1 MVERLSNVVRRKFV
15 DYFINKHGHQFI
27 KSSSVLPNNDKSLT
41 FVNAGMNQFKP
52 LFLQDLNN
60 YTPSRICN
68 YQKCIRV
75 GGKTCDLDK
84 IGHDFRHHTFFEM
97 LGNWSFN
104 DYGKQEACE
113 WALDFLV
120 NELELDA
127 NKIVVTYHS
136 TEDEEDIET
145 KNIWLKLGISS
156 DRIKANKDGDNF
168 WEMGNSGPCGMS
180 SEIFYPIS
188 SCYKDQTKQNETLL
202 EIWNLVFI
210 DRQRLPITG
219 QILPLKN
226 KFVDT
231 GMGLERILSILEN
244 VDSNYDTDLFRDLFN
259 VIHAKSN
266 CKPYGASLTDQLDIN
281 YRILADHSRMI
292 TVALT
297 DGILPGRKG
306 NNFMLRTLIKKCT
319 LISRDIFNQETPR
332 YLIFDLVD
340 ENIDILSNAYPE
352 LLNSVSHIRRTLA
365 KESKRFL
372 KHLST
377 IDKEIVKKIV
387 DS

>member
-1 MVERLSNVVRRKFV
+1 MVDRLSNVVRRKFI
-15 DYFINKHGHQFI
+15 DYFVNKHGHQYI

-52 LFLQDLNN
+52 LFLKDLDK
-60 YTPSRICN
+60 YSPSRVCN

-104 DYGKQEACE
+104 DYGKHEACE
-113 WALDFLV
+113 WALDFLI
-120 NELELDA
+120 NKLQLDI
-127 NKIVVTYHS
+127 NKIIVTYYS
-136 TEDEEDIET
+136 GKNEEDIET
-145 KNIWLKLGISS
+145 KDIWLKLGISS
-156 DRIKANKDGDNF
+156 DKIKANKDGDNF
-168 WEMGNSGPCGMS
+168 WEMGPSGPCGMS
-180 SEIFYPIS
+180 SEIFYPI
-188 SCYKDQTKQNETLL
+188 CNKDESDFL

-210 DRQRLPITG
+210 DRQRLPITE

-244 VDSNYDTDLFRDLFN
+244 VESNYDTDLFRDLFN
-259 VIHAKSN
+259 IIQAKSN
-266 CKPYGASLTDQLDIN
+266 CKPYGGSLTDHLDIN

-297 DGILPGRKG
+297 DGILPGRRG
-306 NNFMLRTLIKKCT
+306 NNFMLRSIIKKCT
-319 LISRDIFNQETPR
+319 SISRDVFNQEVPR
-332 YLIFDLVD
+332 YLLFDLVD
-340 ENIDILSNAYPE
+340 ENINILSSAYPE

-372 KHLST
+372 THLSKVDNDT
-377 IDKEIVKKIV
+377 LKKIV
-387 DS
+387 DL